1 MTLKVP
7 AEVGLMEYNHT
18 TDIKPK
24 MNDSISNS
32 KLPDD
37 IRNIIEEQFNVLDEE
52 LVILGD
58 LTTYRIETQYQNELL
73 VLDKSEYLNKVDY
86 ELEYEVGS
94 YDEGYEK
101 FKQLLQEFDIKH
113 KKPLNKV
120 QRFFEERKKQ
130 VINSNMFRKGK
141 LLSNVK
147 IHVILDIY

>member
-1 MTLKVP
+1 M
-7 AEVGLMEYNHT
+7 
-18 TDIKPK
+18 
-24 MNDSISNS
+24 ISNS

-113 KKPLNKV
+113 KT
-120 QRFFEERKKQ
+120 FKQ
-130 VINSNMFRKGK
+130 ST
-141 LLSNVK
+141 K
-147 IHVILDIY
+147 IL

>member
-1 MTLKVP
+1 
-7 AEVGLMEYNHT
+7 
-18 TDIKPK
+18 
-24 MNDSISNS
+24 
-32 KLPDD
+32 
-37 IRNIIEEQFNVLDEE
+37 FNVLDEE

-58 LTTYRIETQYQNELL
+58 LKTYRIETQYQNELL

-120 QRFFEERKKQ
+120 QRFFEEKKKA
-130 VINSNMFRKGK
+130 SDK
-141 LLSNVK
+141 
-147 IHVILDIY
+147 